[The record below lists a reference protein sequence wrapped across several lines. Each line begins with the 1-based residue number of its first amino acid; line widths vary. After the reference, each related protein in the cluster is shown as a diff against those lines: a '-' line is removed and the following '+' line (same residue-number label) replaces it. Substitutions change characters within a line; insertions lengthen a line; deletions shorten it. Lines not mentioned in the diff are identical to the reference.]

1 MPGLVF
7 FTDQSGGLIVRI
19 GFWLSVP
26 MIPSSVY
33 YLTGGLGLGVML
45 GLVILL
51 NFPWLRRLRMWT
63 IVVTPL
69 ASIIGSGF
77 LVVAPLLY
85 QNFGRNHFL
94 AIALINLFAL
104 GVGWMMR
111 TNIQFFEPLL
121 ENGNTHA
128 DLLVTI
134 DRIASIVLSLS
145 YTIAIAFY
153 LTLLSSFALEVL
165 GLRSPL
171 ATRLLTSVLLLFV
184 GVYGYLRGLHGMEG
198 LEKIAV
204 VVNLSIIAGLL
215 VALAISAGY
224 LHINGDGVSSLAEAP
239 LSLQSLLILG
249 GMLIIV
255 QGFETARYL
264 GKDYSPQ
271 ERARGMLLAQ
281 LIACL
286 VYLVF
291 VPLAAPLASNLSQA
305 ADETAIITIVGK
317 AAWGLAPVLSIA
329 AIFSQ
334 FGASIA
340 DTIGAGGILEEKT
353 KGRIQRRLGYVII
366 SVLAGVLIWVR
377 DVFTVLTLASRAF
390 ALYYALQA
398 LVASILVA
406 LTPDMPHRMFKRIL
420 FPLLIPSLIAIALFA
435 IPAH

>member
-1 MPGLVF
+1 
-7 FTDQSGGLIVRI
+7 
-19 GFWLSVP
+19 
-26 MIPSSVY
+26 MIPTSIY
-33 YLTGGLGLGVML
+33 YLASGLSLGVMF

-51 NFPWLRRLRMWT
+51 NLPGLRRSRMWT

-85 QNFGRNHFL
+85 QNFGRNHIL
-94 AIALINLFAL
+94 AIVLINLFAL

-121 ENGNTHA
+121 ENGNAHS
-128 DLLVTI
+128 DLLVAM

-145 YTIAIAFY
+145 YTIAVAFY

-165 GLRSPL
+165 DLRSPL
-171 ATRLLTSVLLLFV
+171 TIRLLTSVLLLFV
-184 GVYGYLRGLHGMEG
+184 GVYGYFRGLHGMEW

-215 VALAISAGY
+215 VALAVSVGY
-224 LHINGDGVSSLAEAP
+224 LRINGEGVSSLNVTS
-239 LSLQSLLILG
+239 LSLERLLILG

-264 GKDYSPQ
+264 GKDYAPQ

-317 AAWGLAPVLSIA
+317 AAWGLAPTLSIA

-334 FGASIA
+334 FGASVA

-366 SVLAGVLIWVR
+366 SILAGVLIWAR
-377 DVFTVLTLASRAF
+377 DVFSVLTLASRAF

-398 LVASILVA
+398 VIASVLVA
-406 LTPDMPHRMFKRIL
+406 LTPDMPHRMFKRIF
-420 FPLLIPSLIAIALFA
+420 FPLLIPCLMAIALFA

>member
-7 FTDQSGGLIVRI
+7 FTDKSGGLIVGI
-19 GFWLSVP
+19 GFWLSVT

-51 NFPWLRRLRMWT
+51 NFPWLRRSRMWT

-204 VVNLSIIAGLL
+204 VVNLS
-215 VALAISAGY
+215 
-224 LHINGDGVSSLAEAP
+224 SLP
-239 LSLQSLLILG
+239 
-249 GMLIIV
+249 
-255 QGFETARYL
+255 
-264 GKDYSPQ
+264 
-271 ERARGMLLAQ
+271 
-281 LIACL
+281 ACL
-286 VYLVF
+286 WLWQSAQAICTSMVMVF
-291 VPLAAPLASNLSQA
+291 LHWLKPH
-305 ADETAIITIVGK
+305 
-317 AAWGLAPVLSIA
+317 
-329 AIFSQ
+329 
-334 FGASIA
+334 
-340 DTIGAGGILEEKT
+340 
-353 KGRIQRRLGYVII
+353 
-366 SVLAGVLIWVR
+366 SVCKVC
-377 DVFTVLTLASRAF
+377 
-390 ALYYALQA
+390 
-398 LVASILVA
+398 
-406 LTPDMPHRMFKRIL
+406 
-420 FPLLIPSLIAIALFA
+420 
-435 IPAH
+435 